1 MASYATLPR
10 NDTVGIA
17 ARLFEQISNKLSI
30 KNFQVRF
37 WDGSCWGAVRPRFTL
52 ILKNPWSLRK
62 LFLSPSELSVGES
75 FIYDDFDVEGD
86 LEAAFEFADYLF
98 SEELPLTAKL
108 QLRVMAAVP
117 RGWIK
122 GRGAAAVKGRQHS
135 TARDRAAVR
144 YHYDVSN
151 DFFQLFL
158 DRRMVYSCAY
168 FRSPDDDLDTAQRQK
183 LDYLCRKL
191 RLKAGERLL
200 ELGCGWGGLL
210 IHAAEEYGVH
220 AFGVTLSVPQAELA
234 RERIQQAGLASR
246 CRVEVCDY
254 REIEAEQPFDKLVSV
269 GMFEH
274 VGEALLPEYFSRA
287 WRLLRPGGVFLNH
300 GIAASA
306 TFRPSGESFVEKY
319 VFPDGELVPI
329 NTPIR
334 AAENCGFEV
343 EDVENLRRHYE
354 MTLRH
359 WSERLQ
365 AHAEEARR
373 MTDDA
378 TYRTWRIYMAGSAHG
393 FRVGRMNL
401 CQLLLNKSER
411 GQSELPLTREDWYA
425 NRDAQAR

>member
-37 WDGSCWGAVRPRFTL
+37 WDGTCWGAVRPRFTL

-108 QLRVMAAVP
+108 QLRVMAAIP

-122 GRGAAAVKGRQHS
+122 GRGAAALKGGQHS

-151 DFFQLFL
+151 DFFKLFL

-191 RLKAGERLL
+191 RLKPGDRLL

-210 IHAAEEYGVH
+210 IHAAQEYGVN
-220 AFGVTLSVPQAELA
+220 AFGITLSIPQAELA
-234 RERIQQAGLASR
+234 RERIQQAGVASR

-254 REIEAEQPFDKLVSV
+254 REIDAEQQFDKLVSV

-306 TFRPSGESFVEKY
+306 TFKPSGESFIEKY

-329 NTPIR
+329 NTTIR

-359 WSERLQ
+359 WSDRLQ

-378 TYRTWRIYMAGSAHG
+378 TFRTWRIYMAGSAHG

-411 GQSELPLTREDWYA
+411 GRSELPLTREDWYA
-425 NRDAQAR
+425 DRDASEA